1 MKDLLLSSMSFKVE
15 SILSL
20 ILHPLSFI
28 KESPLSLIQQLYDS
42 YFLCSEWER

>member
-1 MKDLLLSSMSFKVE
+1 MKDLLLSSMRFKFE

-20 ILHPLSFI
+20 ILHPLS